1 MNHEDLKTHERAV
14 RALKKAREARK
25 AARVSEFE
33 GAECWHCA
41 CAECLALRT
50 DANEAVRS

>member
-1 MNHEDLKTHERAV
+1 MYIRHESGATHD
-14 RALKKAREARK
+14 
-25 AARVSEFE
+25 E
-33 GAECWHCA
+33 GTDCWHCA